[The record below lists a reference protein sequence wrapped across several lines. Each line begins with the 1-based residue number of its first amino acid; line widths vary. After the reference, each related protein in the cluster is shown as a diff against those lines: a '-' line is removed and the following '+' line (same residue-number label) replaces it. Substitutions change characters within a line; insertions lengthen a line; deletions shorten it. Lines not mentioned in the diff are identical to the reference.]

1 MFKIIRRILLI
12 LITLAFLLICIVAGI
27 GYLDYKSEVD
37 KVSVEEKVSEIES
50 IEHYTPIGDISDE
63 MKDAIVAIEDR
74 RFYDHNGVDYYA
86 LVRGIV
92 VTLSNQGVQ
101 GGSTLT
107 QQLAKNMYFMDNN
120 SGIKKIAEAFVAKEI
135 EGKYEKE
142 KILELYL
149 NVAYYGDGHYG
160 IYDAAMGYFQKTPA
174 ELTLSEASVLAGL
187 PQAPSVY
194 ALSNKN
200 EQTKERQ
207 MQVLNSML
215 DLEMITQEEYNEASQ
230 FVFF

>member
-1 MFKIIRRILLI
+1 MFKIIKRILLI
-12 LITLAFLLICIVAGI
+12 LIVLAFLLICIVAGI

-37 KVSVEEKVSEIES
+37 KVSVEEKVNEIEN
-50 IEHYTPIGDISDE
+50 IEHYTSINDISSD

-120 SGIKKIAEAFVAKEI
+120 SGTKKIAEAFVAKEL
-135 EGKYEKE
+135 EDKYDKE

-149 NVAYYGDGHYG
+149 NVAYYGDGYYG

-174 ELTLSEASVLAGL
+174 ELSVSEASVLAGL

-215 DLEMITQEEYNEASQ
+215 ELEMITQEEYNTASQ

>member
-1 MFKIIRRILLI
+1 MFKIIKRILLI
-12 LITLAFLLICIVAGI
+12 LIVLAFLLICIVAGI

-37 KVSVEEKVSEIES
+37 KVSVEEKVSEIEN
-50 IEHYTPIGDISDE
+50 IEHYTSINDISSD

-107 QQLAKNMYFMDNN
+107 QQLAKNMYFMDDN
-120 SGIKKIAEAFVAKEI
+120 GGTKKIAEAFVAKEL
-135 EGKYEKE
+135 EDKYDKE

-174 ELTLSEASVLAGL
+174 ELSVSEASVLAGL

-215 DLEMITQEEYNEASQ
+215 ELEMITQEEYNTASQ

>member
-1 MFKIIRRILLI
+1 MIKLIKKLLLYFILLS
-12 LITLAFLLICIVAGI
+12 FLVVCVVSCF
-27 GYLDYKSEVD
+27 GYLGYKDEVD
-37 KVSVEEKVSEIES
+37 KVSIETKVSDIEKQ
-50 IEHYTPIGDISDE
+50 EHYTKIEDISLV

-74 RFYDHNGVDYYA
+74 RFYEHQGIDYYA
-86 LVRGIV
+86 LARGVV
-92 VTLSNQGVQ
+92 VTLSKQGVQ

-107 QQLAKNMYFMDNN
+107 QQLAKNMYFMKDN
-120 SGIKKIAEAFVAKEI
+120 SGIKKISEAFVAKEI
-135 EGKYEKE
+135 EAIYDKD

-160 IYDAAMGYFQKTPA
+160 IYDAAMGYFQKSPA
-174 ELTLSEASVLAGL
+174 ELSVGEASVLAGL

-200 EQTKERQ
+200 EQTKQRQ

-215 DLEMITQEEYNEASQ
+215 ELGMINQQEYDEAKV
-230 FVFF
+230 FVFY